1 MESVGALLAL
11 LMCLST
17 AASDPQLVCDMK
29 GIYQEEKERIQVHD
43 ISEGCWTSFL
53 TEDGQEVHILNLQF
67 SLYTE
72 YPILTVTAAVPSTF
86 IITSTTMNN
95 FKSIYLRASGNSTF
109 YVTTAIDA
117 KILFMTMPNKQ
128 QHLNAPAKQGS
139 ELLDWAVER
148 FGGVTSFT
156 ALQDPLS
163 ITFSEI
169 RGMMQLSA
177 CQLRWEAPSQKGLL
191 QVKSEKHSVK
201 SCLIGNSPEEV
212 YIINIPD
219 HVRIRNVSVDVGLS
233 ELKLVLRGPVGTY
246 WRIKAQKVN
255 FLTNNPIQLNDMF
268 IPQMK
273 NISDNAKEIKELALD
288 YYKVKGI
295 TYTEIHLNSPT
306 IRLEIKSKGHTSVT
320 ERPVDSITTPPLYI
334 DMQLYASPDYMS
346 PMDPSTKVQTNRMI
360 YAEVSNMVHGSL
372 NLNLKVAGC
381 VVRSRN
387 RQSEERMLS
396 YKQESCAY
404 RACYNSVR
412 FSFSL
417 ETIKERDAGTWEL
430 ECGITFCPMPEGPYN
445 CTAPQPVK
453 RKVQVIQS
461 HGPVPNP
468 CFEFSLSSVLGIAF
482 GGFLIGVLLVSAL
495 WFIKIRTGYPPA
507 LGLASTRSFFSGCP
521 CTLTKRQPVPI
532 NSSPSENSSANGSM
546 GSTQSTPTSS
556 MA

>member
-1 MESVGALLAL
+1 
-11 LMCLST
+11 
-17 AASDPQLVCDMK
+17 
-29 GIYQEEKERIQVHD
+29 
-43 ISEGCWTSFL
+43 
-53 TEDGQEVHILNLQF
+53 
-67 SLYTE
+67 
-72 YPILTVTAAVPSTF
+72 
-86 IITSTTMNN
+86 
-95 FKSIYLRASGNSTF
+95 
-109 YVTTAIDA
+109 
-117 KILFMTMPNKQ
+117 
-128 QHLNAPAKQGS
+128 
-139 ELLDWAVER
+139 
-148 FGGVTSFT
+148 
-156 ALQDPLS
+156 
-163 ITFSEI
+163 
-169 RGMMQLSA
+169 MMQLSA

-320 ERPVDSITTPPLYI
+320 ERPVDSITTPPPYI

-430 ECGITFCPMPEGPYN
+430 ECGITFCPMPEGPYSYLPP
-445 CTAPQPVK
+445 TGLGTGRGAAGTRSSSPLGHLLAGFLLLFAQLQI
-453 RKVQVIQS
+453 RLD
-461 HGPVPNP
+461 P